1 MGLMKTLMEGQN
13 QLQNEIEV
21 LKRASPMA
29 AILHPEIA
37 RPSIASAHPSAN
49 DSATSDK
56 VYKPDDEA
64 SRTLQPLI
72 QTPTISITL
81 NQSVSEAY
89 KHRFTGNKF
98 SLKATDALEGTN
110 YFGSHLATHTW
121 DRMSDI
127 QENVSMW
134 TLGEA
139 HVKNV
144 DDVYQLAVSIDVLRE
159 CKQEKGENTK
169 TYLLRFEQA
178 LTHHHCAMAKKRL
191 LPDEL
196 LIRQALYAG
205 VASAKIAKAVMKA
218 RTLTQ
223 ALAVAKSIT
232 EEESRWSCLG
242 AEKSETTGATSETTG
257 ATSKTMGTTSE
268 TMGATSKTMGATS
281 ETMGATLATMGTTPA
296 TAEKDINHD
305 VSTPE
310 ALLEVTS
317 RSATLKAPK
326 SSSDGPTDATMNALV
341 MSMDELH
348 IIIDKQSVPTNK
360 VRSPGAPQTHTCLN
374 ESDVVGFNCDQKGH
388 CSNECSQPATR
399 NRMAVP
405 VEYDNIEAEQD
416 PRTFAGRI
424 YLIEEDYHERA
435 CEQPRNEKDFYQ
447 GW

>member
-1 MGLMKTLMEGQN
+1 
-13 QLQNEIEV
+13 
-21 LKRASPMA
+21 MA

-37 RPSIASAHPSAN
+37 RPSVASAHPSAN
-49 DSATSDK
+49 DSATSEK

-89 KHRFTGNKF
+89 KDRFTGNKF
-98 SLKATDALEGTN
+98 SLKATEALEWTN

-121 DRMSDI
+121 DRVADI
-127 QENVSMW
+127 QENVSMR

-139 HVKNV
+139 HVENI
-144 DDVYQLAVSIDVLRE
+144 DDVYQLAVSTDALHE

-178 LTHHHCAMAKKRL
+178 LTHHHCAMAEKRL

-242 AEKSETTGATSETTG
+242 AEKSETTCATSETTCATSETTC
-257 ATSKTMGTTSE
+257 ATSKTMGATSE

-281 ETMGATLATMGTTPA
+281 KTMGATLATMGTTPA
-296 TAEKDINHD
+296 TAEKAINHD

-310 ALLEVTS
+310 ALLEVTG
-317 RSATLKAPK
+317 RCATLTAPK
-326 SSSDGPTDATMNALV
+326 PSSDGPTDATMNALV
-341 MSMDELH
+341 MSMDELR
-348 IIIDKQSVPTNK
+348 IMIDKQSVPTNK
-360 VRSPGAPQTHTCLN
+360 VRFPGAPQTHTCLI
-374 ESDVVGFNCDQKGH
+374 ESDVVGLNCDQKGH
-388 CSNECSQPATR
+388 CSNECSQSATR
-399 NRMAVP
+399 NMMAVM
-405 VEYDNIEAEQD
+405 VEYDNIKAEQD
-416 PRTFAGRI
+416 LRTFAGRI
-424 YLIEEDYHERA
+424 YLVEEDYHEHA
-435 CEQPRNEKDFYQ
+435 CEQPQNEKGFYQ